1 MLVDR
6 DVEKGK
12 LEKSFLSFYFLSRA
26 TVSIEFHRH
35 HYKASEL
42 KTRAFVLISLFHT
55 TYPTTTTSIV
65 SYHRSP
71 AVWARERRNTIVAR
85 RNKNNNSIITPT
97 HGTRSKSK
105 KRSIDKI
112 RLVP

>member
-42 KTRAFVLISLFHT
+42 KTRAFVLITLFHT

-65 SYHRSP
+65 FP
-71 AVWARERRNTIVAR
+71 
-85 RNKNNNSIITPT
+85 IIAHLLCGPENVVTQ
-97 HGTRSKSK
+97 
-105 KRSIDKI
+105 
-112 RLVP
+112 

>member
-12 LEKSFLSFYFLSRA
+12 LKKVFSHFIFYHVLLYPLNFTGINSKRTKNTCIRAYFFVSHNISYDDYLNSF
-26 TVSIEFHRH
+26 
-35 HYKASEL
+35 
-42 KTRAFVLISLFHT
+42 
-55 TYPTTTTSIV
+55 

-85 RNKNNNSIITPT
+85 RNKNDNSIITPT